1 MLKPEPEPDTDEGIG
16 TLFTRL
22 IDDGGQL
29 IRAEIELYRQM
40 SIHRLLRSRVA
51 VVLAVTAILLIQ
63 GSVTALLVGLLF
75 GLARWVGPVGAG
87 VAVCLAGLLGG
98 ALLLR
103 AAARRIAA
111 AVDPESDGTS

>member
-1 MLKPEPEPDTDEGIG
+1 MLAPGPDSDEGIG

-22 IDDGGQL
+22 IDDGGRL

-40 SIHRLLRSRVA
+40 SIHRLLRSRLA

-63 GSVTALLVGLLF
+63 GSVVALLVGF
-75 GLARWVGPVGAG
+75 AIGLARWLGPVGAG
-87 VAVCLAGLLGG
+87 IAVCIVGLAVG

-103 AAARRIAA
+103 AAAKSFAA
-111 AVDPESDGTS
+111 AVDPESDDAP